1 MTPQFD
7 VRQARF
13 NMIEQQI
20 RTWDV
25 LDQGV
30 LDLLTIVRREDFVP
44 AAHRQLAFSDLEIPL
59 RGVAGAGATGAAMWT
74 PKLEA
79 RVLQELAPHAHDS
92 ALEIGSGS
100 GYFAA
105 LLGHRCKNVLS
116 VEIDTKLAEFARGNL
131 KASSV
136 FNVHVAE
143 GDGALGFGNETYDI
157 IVLSGSTPILPEAL
171 LAQLKPGGR
180 MFAVVGDDPVMAGR
194 LVTRA
199 PDGIAATTMFE
210 TCLPQLV
217 NAAQPN
223 RFRF

>member
-1 MTPQFD
+1 MTVQFD

-20 RTWDV
+20 RPWDV

-59 RGVAGAGATGAAMWT
+59 RGVAGANAPDAAMWT

-79 RVLQELAPHAHDS
+79 RVLQELAPHAHDT

-105 LLGHRCKNVLS
+105 LLGHRCKSVLS
-116 VEIDTKLAEFARGNL
+116 VEIDSGLAEFARANL
-131 KASSV
+131 KTAGV
-136 FNVHVAE
+136 FNVRVAH
-143 GDGALGFGNETYDI
+143 GDGATGFGGEAYDI

-171 LAQLKPGGR
+171 VAQLKPGGR
-180 MFAVVGDDPVMAGR
+180 MFAVVGDEPVMAAR
-194 LVTRA
+194 LITRT
-199 PDGIAATTMFE
+199 PEGIAATTLFE
-210 TCLPQLV
+210 TCLPPLK

>member
-1 MTPQFD
+1 MTPQLD

-20 RTWDV
+20 RPWDV

-44 AAHRQLAFSDLEIPL
+44 QVHRQLAFSDLEIPL
-59 RGVAGAGATGAAMWT
+59 RSVAGASATAAAMWT

-79 RVLQELAPHAHDS
+79 RVLQELAPHAHDT

-105 LLGHRCKNVLS
+105 LLGHRCRSVLS
-116 VEIDTKLAEFARGNL
+116 VEIDAALADFARANL
-131 KASSV
+131 KAAGI

-143 GDGALGFGNETYDI
+143 GDGARGFGNETYDI
-157 IVLSGSTPILPEAL
+157 IVLSGSTPILPETL

-180 MFAVVGDDPVMAGR
+180 MFAVVGDDPVMAAR
-194 LVTRA
+194 LVTRTVE
-199 PDGIAATTMFE
+199 GIAATTLFE
-210 TCLPQLV
+210 TSLPQLV
-217 NAAQPN
+217 NAAQPT